1 MFSRNKVG
9 LSITFALLSWS
20 SVCATPAGRQLAVIA
35 SAGLNLA
42 EQLNKDLLRANEALE
57 AEQLRFFEAE
67 WLRSRGEEA
76 LEEAGVRHD
85 IFVQRVND
93 LVGSTCREEV
103 DRKLQAFQDLLDKM
117 ACENREKD
125 EALKQRRIASEVKSL
140 PVLNLTNVSQT
151 TPREQTLQTALQV
164 RLTPRTPGS
173 TPRNTR
179 PRRARSVPVRLARF

>member
-20 SVCATPAGRQLAVIA
+20 SVCATPAGRQLAAIA
-35 SAGLNLA
+35 MASWNLA
-42 EQLNKDLLRANEALE
+42 ESLIIDGQQAAKALE

-67 WLRSRGEEA
+67 WLSSRRSQE
-76 LEEAGVRHD
+76 LEEAGARHD

-117 ACENREKD
+117 ECENREKD
-125 EALKQRRIASEVKSL
+125 EALKQRRFASAVISL
-140 PVLNLTNVSQT
+140 PALNLTNVSQT
-151 TPREQTLQTALQV
+151 TPREQALQTALQV